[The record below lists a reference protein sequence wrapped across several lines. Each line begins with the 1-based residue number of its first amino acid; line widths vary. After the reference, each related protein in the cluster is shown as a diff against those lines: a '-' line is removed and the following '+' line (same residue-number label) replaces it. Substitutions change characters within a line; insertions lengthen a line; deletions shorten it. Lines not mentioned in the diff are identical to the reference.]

1 VSEIAAD
8 PWHRTA
14 GCNREGNDFT
24 VYADDGMQGHRSV
37 AQADVT
43 LGCPHDDRHD
53 LPIIDH
59 VVSGFR
65 HSQKVHPKLQEPFL
79 VEASGLTLEEV
90 ASSLDL
96 SVRNLRLLRLEGRLA
111 KYESD
116 RLYRMAR
123 IVALAEHFIGSHK
136 NVIDW
141 LKRPNLVLG
150 SIPPLRLLDT
160 ELGVLQ
166 VENVL
171 GRIGYGG
178 VS

>member
-1 VSEIAAD
+1 MVNEITSIVEELGGETALGRPVHTREDMKAAI
-8 PWHRTA
+8 
-14 GCNREGNDFT
+14 REGFPKA
-24 VYADDGMQGHRSV
+24 VV
-37 AQADVT
+37 QA
-43 LGCPHDDRHD
+43 
-53 LPIIDH
+53 
-59 VVSGFR
+59 
-65 HSQKVHPKLQEPFL
+65 L

-96 SVRNLRLLRLEGRLA
+96 SVRNLRRPKHEGRLA

-116 RLYRMAR
+116 RLYRLAR
-123 IVALAEHFIGSHK
+123 ILALAEHFIGSHK
-136 NVIDW
+136 NAIDW

>member
-1 VSEIAAD
+1 VLTAVTSSPLIYPRRFDAKGYTEADMERMVNEITSIAEALGGE
-8 PWHRTA
+8 TA
-14 GCNREGNDFT
+14 LGRPVHTIEEMKAVIREGYPHAVVQAF
-24 VYADDGMQGHRSV
+24 V
-37 AQADVT
+37 A
-43 LGCPHDDRHD
+43 
-53 LPIIDH
+53 
-59 VVSGFR
+59 
-65 HSQKVHPKLQEPFL
+65 
-79 VEASGLTLEEV
+79 ASGLTLEEV

-96 SVRNLRLLRLEGRLA
+96 SARNLRRPKHEGRLA
-111 KYESD
+111 TYESD
-116 RLYRMAR
+116 RLYRLAR

-136 NVIDW
+136 NAIGW

-178 VS
+178 VG

>member
-1 VSEIAAD
+1 MVNEITSIAEALGGETALGRPVHTIEEMKAAI
-8 PWHRTA
+8 
-14 GCNREGNDFT
+14 REGFP
-24 VYADDGMQGHRSV
+24 HSV
-37 AQADVT
+37 VQA
-43 LGCPHDDRHD
+43 
-53 LPIIDH
+53 
-59 VVSGFR
+59 
-65 HSQKVHPKLQEPFL
+65 L

-166 VENVL
+166 IENIL